1 MLRSNVLWKGYA
13 LAGIVV
19 LALLPCLPSY
29 GQNQEVAATL
39 SGTVTDPTGLPISGA
54 KVTLKSTQN
63 GVVRTYTTQNNG
75 LFAFT
80 LLPPAVY
87 SLDVG
92 VSGFKDYKQK
102 GITLG
107 AGQTVQQN
115 VRLTIGSTTETIEVT
130 AQGPLLNVENANISS
145 DVSARQVV
153 DLPLNLRNVISLAEL
168 NSSVSNTAEEQ
179 IVGAPGIS
187 GSADQDVSFLNFGG
201 TFFGTAEYLLDGS
214 WDTRVDWGGVLYVP
228 SADDVQEFKI
238 QTNAFTSQ
246 YGWSSGNV
254 INVVTKSGTNQLH
267 GDAWMFYRNSAY
279 DAQYYFNRGN
289 QPAFHRDQFGATIG
303 GPIIKDKLY
312 FFAYYEG
319 LRQATPATFLGSM
332 PTTAER
338 GGNFSSLLGG
348 QVGTDYLGRPILAG
362 EIYNPFSTRQ
372 VTCGGVDS
380 VTGRSVSNC
389 PSGATT
395 EFLRDPVS
403 GNISSGTGV
412 TNILPANLMDS
423 ISTSIAGG
431 SYWPTPNSSSLFNNF
446 TAASSAAAHSNEYSV
461 RIDYNFSNN
470 DRIWGRWS
478 QKYEQK
484 INFPTYYGA
493 SNPGG
498 PGVVA
503 PNNRYS
509 ANIGYSHVFSP
520 SFALSAN
527 LGVNPSL
534 TITALA
540 ERAMSF
546 VPPKT

>member
-1 MLRSNVLWKGYA
+1 MFRSNFLWKGYA
-13 LAGIVV
+13 LAGVMA
-19 LALLPCLPSY
+19 LALLGCLPLYS
-29 GQNQEVAATL
+29 QNQEVAATL
-39 SGTVTDPTGLPISGA
+39 SGTVTDPTGLPITGA
-54 KVTLKSTQN
+54 KVTLKSAQN
-63 GVVRTYTTQNNG
+63 GITRAYTTQGSG
-75 LFAFT
+75 LFTFT

-87 SLDVG
+87 SLEINVT
-92 VSGFKDYKQK
+92 GFKDYKQRA
-102 GITLG
+102 ISLD

-115 VRLTIGSTTETIEVT
+115 VRLTVGSASETIEVT
-130 AQGPLLNVENANISS
+130 AQSPLLNVENANISS
-145 DVSARQVV
+145 DISARQVV

-319 LRQATPATFLGSM
+319 LRQAKPETFLGSM

-348 QVGTDYLGRPILAG
+348 QVGTDYLGRTILVG

-380 VTGRSVSNC
+380 VTGRAVSNC

-431 SYWPTPNSSSLFNNF
+431 SYWPTPNSSSLFKNF
-446 TAASSAAAHSNEYSV
+446 TAASCAAA
-461 RIDYNFSNN
+461 
-470 DRIWGRWS
+470 
-478 QKYEQK
+478 
-484 INFPTYYGA
+484 P
-493 SNPGG
+493 
-498 PGVVA
+498 
-503 PNNRYS
+503 
-509 ANIGYSHVFSP
+509 
-520 SFALSAN
+520 
-527 LGVNPSL
+527 
-534 TITALA
+534 
-540 ERAMSF
+540 
-546 VPPKT
+546 